1 MTDLQG
7 LHAPFLM
14 SWLGVWL
21 FALLG
26 GVASALI
33 KIDDIDKRL
42 LLPFLSKPL
51 IGTIS
56 GMAMAIYLN
65 GNAEPPSSILMV
77 WALGG
82 SIFLTPIITG
92 LLVFISDQ
100 KRQEHVYQKVKDKYL
115 PFTKDNQQDSEG
127 DDK

>member
-1 MTDLQG
+1 MIEIQG
-7 LHAPFLM
+7 LHAPFLI

-26 GVASALI
+26 GLASAFI

-42 LLPFLSKPL
+42 LMPFLSKPL

-65 GNAEPPSSILMV
+65 NNADPPSSVLMV

-82 SIFLTPIITG
+82 SVFLTPIITG

-100 KRQEHVYQKVKDKYL
+100 KRQEHFYQKAKDKYL
-115 PFTKDNQQDSEG
+115 PFAKDS
-127 DDK
+127 DDKEADK